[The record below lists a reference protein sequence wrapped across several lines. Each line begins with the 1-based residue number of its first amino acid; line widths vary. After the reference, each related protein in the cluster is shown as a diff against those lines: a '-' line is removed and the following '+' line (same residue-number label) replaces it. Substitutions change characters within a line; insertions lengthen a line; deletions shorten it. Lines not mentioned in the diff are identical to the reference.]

1 MGEYSLIDIYLSAIH
16 YFVEGSKWSFLTKFG
31 VKLQGVTKEQ
41 KMALLRVLKNLSSKR
56 KSTFFPKCAYLKLK
70 KYYSF
75 LNILSDSGS
84 QQMTLTTFIYLALY
98 GIFKFHIICKSQKGS
113 MCNVLFFNGQ

>member
-1 MGEYSLIDIYLSAIH
+1 
-16 YFVEGSKWSFLTKFG
+16 
-31 VKLQGVTKEQ
+31 
-41 KMALLRVLKNLSSKR
+41 MALLRVLKNLSLKR
-56 KSTFFPKCAYLKLK
+56 KSTFFPKCAHLKLK

-98 GIFKFHIICKSQKGS
+98 GIFPEICKSQKGS
-113 MCNVLFFNGQ
+113 MCNVLVFNGQ